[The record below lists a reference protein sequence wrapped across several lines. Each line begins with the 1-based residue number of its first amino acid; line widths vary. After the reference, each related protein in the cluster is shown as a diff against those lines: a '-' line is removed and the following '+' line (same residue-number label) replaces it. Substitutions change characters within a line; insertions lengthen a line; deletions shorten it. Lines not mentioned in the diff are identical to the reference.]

1 LAKVT
6 PPPSRPKNI
15 QVWALAVPNEVTI
28 PMAATAKTAR
38 AVL

>member
-1 LAKVT
+1 MAKVT
-6 PPPSRPKNI
+6 QPPSRPKNI
-15 QVWALAVPNEVTI
+15 QVWALAVPDEVTT